1 MRPGLG
7 DIELAGLCKSYDGVT
22 NVVDGVNLKIPD
34 GASVDDPGHDPAAVP
49 SASLWAALPLRASA
63 SRPR

>member
-7 DIELAGLCKSYDGVT
+7 DIELAGLCKSYDGVA

-34 GASVDDPGHDPAAVP
+34 GAYC
-49 SASLWAALPLRASA
+49 
-63 SRPR
+63 